1 MTVNNNNNPT
11 SIKDFCKR
19 YQARVE
25 TSQYRVSKIK
35 NTDITFSER
44 DAIVDPALD
53 IEYEQMVAIHLPQAQ
68 ARALVEHD
76 AWINRAELFDNN
88 HFHNNVSRVS
98 NLVVEHERE
107 CRIRHE
113 NPAVKDAYEKYLT
126 LLHLAQ

>member
-1 MTVNNNNNPT
+1 MDDTA
-11 SIKDFCKR
+11 KDFCKR

-35 NTDITFSER
+35 NTDITFSDR

-76 AWINRAELFDNN
+76 EWINNRLKLHDARGKGIDIIIQQ
-88 HFHNNVSRVS
+88 H
-98 NLVVEHERE
+98 EHE
-107 CRIRHE
+107 CRVRNE
-113 NPAVKDAYEKYLT
+113 NPAVKAAYEKYLN
-126 LLHLAQ
+126 LLNLVGSAYDYDS